1 MAKPTDVVSH
11 LSIKIGGQELP
22 PTVHIKVLEV
32 IVDQHAYLPAM
43 FTIRLQD
50 PALELLNQGPFD
62 LATKVEIASPDQN
75 NNPVTLI
82 KGEVTALEP
91 DFGEGMVA
99 ELVVRGYD
107 SAHRLYR
114 AIKSKTFLNVKDSDL
129 AAQLA
134 GAAGLKSD
142 IEVTRTVYDHL
153 YQHNQSDLSFLM
165 QRAWRI
171 GYECFVDDGK
181 LVFRKP
187 VVTEPQVKLAWG
199 VDLMT
204 FQPRMTLAEQ
214 VEEVRV
220 HGWDVQKKA
229 PIVGR
234 ADKGRLYPKLQTGE
248 NGGELTK
255 SLGAGSKM
263 VIVDQPVV
271 SQAEADILAAARL
284 DEISGVFIEAEGT
297 AFRRPDI
304 KAGKPIKLEG
314 LGRRL
319 SGAYL
324 VTSATHSYTNEG
336 FKTHFSARGSRTG
349 LLTDQLVTRSHL
361 DRWPGVAPAIVTNTD
376 DPKQWG
382 RVKVKYPWLSDQDES
397 DWARVV
403 SIGAGPEAGFCATP
417 AVDDEVLVAFVH
429 GDFGQ
434 PVVLGGVWN
443 GKDAPSPTSAG
454 APAGEKPLVRSWHSR
469 TGHHITMY
477 DNADNKLVLTTK
489 SGHAITLDDAKSRI
503 SIISKGKLEITLND
517 EGKEIQIKASGGK
530 VTVKA
535 DTDVQVDATG
545 NLQIRAG
552 GNMQLEARGNLEMKA
567 NGTANLQATAK
578 VAVQAAQI
586 SLG

>member
-1 MAKPTDVVSH
+1 MPKPTSVVSH

-22 PTVHIKVLEV
+22 PAVQAKVLEV
-32 IVDQHAYLPAM
+32 NVDQHAYLPAM

-50 PALELLNQGPFD
+50 PVLELLDEGPFD
-62 LATKVEIASPDQN
+62 LATKVEIAGVDQDDN
-75 NNPVTLI
+75 RVTLI

-91 DFGEGMVA
+91 DFGEGMLA

-107 SAHRLYR
+107 SSHRLYR

-134 GAAGLKSD
+134 SSAGLQTD
-142 IEVTRTVYDHL
+142 IEPTKTVYDHL
-153 YQHNQSDLSFLM
+153 YQHNQSDLNFLM

-187 VVTEPQVKLAWG
+187 VMAEPQVKLAWG

-214 VEEVRV
+214 VEEVQV

-234 ADKGRLYPKLQTGE
+234 ADKGRLYPKLPNGA

-314 LGRRL
+314 LGQRL

-324 VTSATHSYTNEG
+324 VTSATHLYTNEG

-349 LLTDQLVTRSHL
+349 LLTDQLVARSHL
-361 DRWPGVAPAIVTNTD
+361 DRWPGVVPAIVTNAD
-376 DPKQWG
+376 DPKHWG
-382 RVKVKYPWLSDQDES
+382 RVKVKYPWMSDQDES

-403 SIGAGPEAGFCATP
+403 SIGAGTKAGFSATP

-434 PVVLGGVWN
+434 PMVLGGLWN
-443 GKDAPSPTSAG
+443 GKDTPSPTSA
-454 APAGEKPLVRSWHSR
+454 AASSGEKPLVRSWHSR

-477 DNADNKLVLTTK
+477 DNADNKLLLTTK
-489 SGHAITLDDAKSRI
+489 SGHTVTLDDAKSRI

-517 EGKEIQIKASGGK
+517 DGKEIQIKATGGK
-530 VTVKA
+530 VIVKA
-535 DTDVQVDATG
+535 DTDVQVEATG
-545 NLQIRAG
+545 NLQIKAG

-567 NGTANLQATAK
+567 TGSATLQASAR
-578 VAVQAAQI
+578 VAVQAPQI

>member
-1 MAKPTDVVSH
+1 MAKPTAVVSH
-11 LSIKIGGQELP
+11 LSIKVGGQEVP
-22 PTVHIKVLEV
+22 PNVQVKVLEV
-32 IVDQHAYLPAM
+32 VVDQHAYLPAM

-50 PALELLNQGPFD
+50 PALELLNNGPFD
-62 LATKVEIASPDQN
+62 LATKVEIAGAAQN
-75 NNPVTLI
+75 DNRVTLI

-107 SAHRLYR
+107 NAHRLYR
-114 AIKSKTFLNVKDSDL
+114 ASKSKTFLNVKDSDL

-134 GAAGLKSD
+134 GAAGLQSD
-142 IEVTRTVYDHL
+142 IEATKTVYDHL

-187 VVTEPQVKLAWG
+187 VVADPQVKLEWG

-214 VEEVRV
+214 VEEVQV

-234 ADKGRLYPKLQTGE
+234 ADKGRLYPKVQNGK

-255 SLGAGSKM
+255 SLGAGSKL
-263 VIVDQPVV
+263 VVVDQPVV

-284 DEISGVFIEAEGT
+284 DEISGVFIEAEGM

-314 LGRRL
+314 LGQRL
-319 SGAYL
+319 SGVYL
-324 VTSATHSYTNEG
+324 VTSAAHRYTNEG

-349 LLTDQLVTRSHL
+349 LLTDQLVHRAQI

-382 RVKVKYPWLSDQDES
+382 RIKVKFPWLSEQDES
-397 DWARVV
+397 DWARIVTV
-403 SIGAGPEAGFCATP
+403 GGGPEAGLCATP

-443 GKDAPSPTSAG
+443 GKDAPSPTSAA
-454 APAGEKPLVRSWHSR
+454 APSGEKPLVRSWHSR

-477 DNADNKLVLTTK
+477 DNAENKVVVTTK
-489 SGHAITLDDAKSRI
+489 SGHAITLDDAKKQI
-503 SIISKGKLEITLND
+503 AIVSKGSLAITLND
-517 EGKEIQIKASGGK
+517 DGKELQIKAAGGK
-530 VTVKA
+530 VVVKA
-535 DTDVQVDATG
+535 DSDILVDATG
-545 NLQIRAG
+545 NLQIKAG
-552 GNMQLEARGNLEMKA
+552 GNLQLEAQGNLAMKA
-567 NGTANLQATAK
+567 TGSAELQAAAK
-578 VAVQAAQI
+578 VAVRAPQI